1 MVRTGQLAN
10 GHVTAD
16 VEFLANT
23 GVPSPNPRFL
33 KIHAAFAKVL
43 ARSQAAAY
51 MDRVEMS
58 NQRGAP
64 TDAKAEND
72 FATLLI
78 YKLQASAP

>member
-1 MVRTGQLAN
+1 MARMGQLAN

-16 VEFLANT
+16 VEFRANG
-23 GVPSPNPRFL
+23 GVPSPNPQFL

-51 MDRVEMS
+51 MDRVEIS

-64 TDAKAEND
+64 TDPKAEDD
-72 FATLLI
+72 FATLLR

>member
-1 MVRTGQLAN
+1 MARKGQLAN
-10 GHVTAD
+10 GHATAD

-23 GVPSPNPRFL
+23 GVPSPNPQFL

-51 MDRVEMS
+51 MDRIKSS

-64 TDAKAEND
+64 TGASAEHD
-72 FATLLI
+72 FATLLR
-78 YKLQASAP
+78 YKLRASAP